1 MSREQWGI
9 CSEANLHGL
18 HLFFNTHEGYE
29 PAIREALSQ
38 LPALFDEINEQF
50 SEAMFSG
57 VVAIGANFWSELYPD
72 SKPANLKP
80 FPSMH
85 HEDRHMPAVPVDLF
99 FQLRSD
105 RHDVNY
111 IASRRLLNLFGEMVE
126 LIEQV
131 PCFRY
136 LDGRDLTGFI
146 KGTAN
151 PKGRLRR
158 KIALIDEPG
167 PFNNGSYVHIQRYRH
182 NINRWQGIP
191 TEEQELIIGRYKKDN
206 SRVSQDELPET
217 AHAFRARCFDSNGE
231 PIQLLRQSMPYGN
244 LTTQGLL
251 FVSYCANADS
261 FEKILANM
269 VFGSDAGNYDHLLN
283 YTTAET
289 GAAFFAPSID
299 YLLNQGNVN

>member
-1 MSREQWGI
+1 MAREQWGI

-18 HLFFNTHEGYE
+18 HLFFNAHEGYE

-38 LPALFDEINEQF
+38 LPKLFEQLSDQF

-57 VVAIGANFWSELYPD
+57 VVAIGANFWSELYPNN
-72 SKPANLKP
+72 KPEGLKP
-80 FPSMH
+80 FPAMR

-105 RHDVNY
+105 RQDVNY
-111 IASRRLLNLFGEMVE
+111 IASQKLHQLFGEMVE

-151 PKGRLRR
+151 AKGRKRR
-158 KIALIDEPG
+158 DVALVTEPG
-167 PFNNGSYVHIQRYRH
+167 PFSGGSYLHVQRYRH
-182 NINRWQGIP
+182 NLNRWQRTP
-191 TEEQELIIGRYKKDN
+191 TEEQELIIGRYIKDN
-206 SRVSQDELPET
+206 AKLSAEELPET
-217 AHAFRARCFDSNGE
+217 AHTFRARCFDQKGE
-231 PIQLLRQSMPYGN
+231 TIELLRQGMPYGN
-244 LTTQGLL
+244 LNTQGLL
-251 FVSYCANADS
+251 FLSYCKEPDS

-283 YTTAET
+283 YTSAET

-299 YLLNQGNVN
+299 YLENQGNLA

>member
-1 MSREQWGI
+1 MAREQWGI

-18 HLFFNTHEGYE
+18 HLFFNSHEGYE

-38 LPALFDEINEQF
+38 LPAIFEEINEQF

-57 VVAIGANFWSELYPD
+57 VVGVGANFWSELYPD
-72 SKPANLKP
+72 KKPDGLKP

-85 HEDRHMPAVPVDLF
+85 HEDRHMPAVPIDLY

-111 IASRRLLNLFGEMVE
+111 IASRRLLNLFGEMIE

-136 LDGRDLTGFI
+136 LDGRDLTGFV
-146 KGTAN
+146 KGHGNA
-151 PKGRLRR
+151 KGRKRR
-158 KIALIDEPG
+158 DVALISEPG
-167 PFNNGSYVHIQRYRH
+167 PFMNGSYLHVQRYRH
-182 NINRWQGIP
+182 HINRWQGIS
-191 TEEQELIIGRYKKDN
+191 TEEQELIIGRLKKENIAVPRED
-206 SRVSQDELPET
+206 LPET
-217 AHAFRARCFDSNGE
+217 AHSFRARCFDQDSK
-231 PIQLLRQSMPYGN
+231 PIELLRQSMPYGN

-251 FVSYCANADS
+251 FVSYCAKPDN
-261 FEKILANM
+261 FERILANM
-269 VFGSDAGNYDHLLN
+269 VFGSDEGNYDHLLN

-299 YLLNQGNVN
+299 YLINQGNLD